1 MSDKIVIRPSSINT
15 FQQCPQQWKRVFL
28 DGQTSIPSARA
39 AIGTAIHKAA
49 EVLWNDAM
57 ITRKKDANLSMLT
70 DAAMESFKEEGQK
83 GLQYTKDETEGTASV
98 EIIKGTEAFVDDIVP
113 FASIPTGVEKRYTV
127 EIPNHPI
134 VESIS
139 GTVDYIAG
147 DVIADLKTS
156 KRKPTVANYE
166 TQQSIYKIL
175 ANKNGE
181 NVKYNQI
188 HGVVLKK
195 QPEGT
200 ILEAQINE
208 TRAKAAVNSLLE
220 TLEVYHEDK
229 VDPDILFRGNP
240 QYYLCSATYCAFY
253 NDCKFAKGDA

>member
-1 MSDKIVIRPSSINT
+1 M
-15 FQQCPQQWKRVFL
+15 
-28 DGQTSIPSARA
+28 
-39 AIGTAIHKAA
+39 
-49 EVLWNDAM
+49 
-57 ITRKKDANLSMLT
+57 
-70 DAAMESFKEEGQK
+70 
-83 GLQYTKDETEGTASV
+83 
-98 EIIKGTEAFVDDIVP
+98 
-113 FASIPTGVEKRYTV
+113 
-127 EIPNHPI
+127 
-134 VESIS
+134 
-139 GTVDYIAG
+139 DYIAG

-253 NDCKFAKGDA
+253 NDCKFAKGE